1 MLAEGGLLT
10 STKPQFSTRRPSSTR
25 PGPLSSCSRFLFLLH
40 QRLRLVSIPLAF
52 VSDQASQP
60 HHFHPHHRLF
70 SNPLRYTNTDV
81 KKVLKVRSASTI
93 HAKTSKQ
100 HLHLVEIASEGE
112 VHRKRPK
119 GE

>member
-1 MLAEGGLLT
+1 MVLVFAL
-10 STKPQFSTRRPSSTR
+10 F
-25 PGPLSSCSRFLFLLH
+25 FLFLFLFT
-40 QRLRLVSIPLAF
+40 SAITFSKYPAF
-52 VSDQASQP
+52 ICQASQP
-60 HHFHPHHRLF
+60 HRFHPHHRLF

-81 KKVLKVRSASTI
+81 KKVLKVRSTSTI
-93 HAKTSKQ
+93 HAKTPKQ